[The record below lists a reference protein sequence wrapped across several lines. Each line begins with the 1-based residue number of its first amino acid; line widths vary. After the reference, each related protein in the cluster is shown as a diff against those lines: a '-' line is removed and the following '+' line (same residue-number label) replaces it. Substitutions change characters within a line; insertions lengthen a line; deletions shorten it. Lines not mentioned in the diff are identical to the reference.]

1 MRALAERGTER
12 IVAQQTECG
21 SGALDSHAPN
31 DSIPSTVGTTKDGFS
46 APSLAEV
53 SSAKKV
59 RLLRVLRVRNT
70 CAPNDGCAPRRIRPS
85 LRWNYSFTAQTWA
98 YFVLTTRICRRI
110 HAADEGK
117 IRRRAAPSTA
127 MRTSG
132 RARRASGISCECGY

>member
-21 SGALDSHAPN
+21 SRALDSHAPN

-53 SSAKKV
+53 SSVKKV

-70 CAPNDGCAPRRIRPS
+70 CAPRRIRPS